1 MATLP
6 NRHEIA
12 PVSGDKVSIL
22 PGATEGYIQA
32 TFCILEEDHTLG
44 NLLRW
49 MLMKNPSVEFCGY
62 SAPHPSEAKIHIR
75 VQMYDGKSALDAMN
89 EALDNLESMA
99 GVILEKYNE
108 SLEQGDFDRIAEDEK
123 YDFESVNQRLW
134 AQKEAEGRGT
144 EAEFLAE
151 KRKQAD
157 AAGAAKDVQGK
168 KGKAVKAER

>member
-1 MATLP
+1 ML
-6 NRHEIA
+6 
-12 PVSGDKVSIL
+12 
-22 PGATEGYIQA
+22 
-32 TFCILEEDHTLG
+32 ILEALA
-44 NLLRW
+44 R
-49 MLMKNPSVEFCGY
+49 
-62 SAPHPSEAKIHIR
+62 SAPHPSEAKINIR
-75 VQMYDGKSALDAMN
+75 VQMYGEGRAVVLRCSHTSLTLWVPSDADGKSALDAMN

-157 AAGAAKDVQGK
+157 AAGAAKDAQGK